1 MPSDLGCSACLGS
14 IRPSSKGIYEVRACH
29 TAAAVS
35 ATFDEPNLVSC
46 AGLVPV
52 LRLAERAGLHEVIQ
66 HRVRLLASAGSGAAN
81 AGAKV
86 TSIVAGMVAGWWP
99 ALTRLMTWG

>member
-1 MPSDLGCSACLGS
+1 M
-14 IRPSSKGIYEVRACH
+14 RARH

-52 LRLAERAGLHEVIQ
+52 LRLAERAGLHAAADR
-66 HRVRLLASAGSGAAN
+66 RVLGRCQLDRKGPREERQREGVDPGLNSRIK
-81 AGAKV
+81 KV
-86 TSIVAGMVAGWWP
+86 
-99 ALTRLMTWG
+99 LKLYR

>member
-1 MPSDLGCSACLGS
+1 
-14 IRPSSKGIYEVRACH
+14 VRARH
-29 TAAAVS
+29 TAAVVS

-52 LRLAERAGLHEVIQ
+52 LRLAERAGLHEVIP
-66 HRVRLLASAGSGAAN
+66 HRVQLLASAGSGAAN

>member
-1 MPSDLGCSACLGS
+1 MSDKGRCPPTWDDGACLES
-14 IRPSSKGIYEVRACH
+14 IKPSAKGIYEVRASH

-52 LRLAERAGLHEVIQ
+52 LRLAEPNFRDLESEGGLLTWADAVDPGCAG
-66 HRVRLLASAGSGAAN
+66 
-81 AGAKV
+81 
-86 TSIVAGMVAGWWP
+86 
-99 ALTRLMTWG
+99 